1 MHSMRVIGEKL
12 GDYSHLGSGHTGRIT
27 CSMHCMRVIG
37 WVTVSSH
44 LYACAGPEVPWAPLP
59 GTEYSVDRRRNRCI
73 MGMHVTAAAGSGCI
87 YVFSCLYNSL

>member
-37 WVTVSSH
+37 LVRLYIQSSCFLVVHPRADCKHAWLLTVPA
-44 LYACAGPEVPWAPLP
+44 ACIACV
-59 GTEYSVDRRRNRCI
+59 R
-73 MGMHVTAAAGSGCI
+73 
-87 YVFSCLYNSL
+87 